1 MKSSVTPRV
10 RGKTSPAE
18 IRRSTPH
25 GTKLL
30 NGKHSENS
38 NAHSNLVGR
47 KERLNSDTET
57 KRTRDVPPVTRANT
71 VSSIST
77 RSPVSRKQASIHLAG
92 IIERHQEKEKERSNT
107 PSPSPLTPTSFESKH
122 TFTFSDEHMQKS
134 LDSQSSDGSTLVSA
148 TTVKTNLTLV
158 ASTARSKPEAAE
170 ASNSEKGQ
178 SSEVQ
183 NSRHVTKGSD
193 VAKRHDP
200 SSLHPNSGD
209 LADRQNISR
218 DKLDKPVGPQAS
230 NVPVTKSQVVFRP
243 INVSL
248 AEDITYVP
256 GSFCDTSQ
264 DGDEGLEGEIHVETD
279 STPSVGGVLGRDE
292 DVKGKDE
299 SVDKDTKAK
308 GKKSKGKKEE
318 KKSILR
324 LSKKSNKEKD
334 EDTQSKSFSSTNEGT
349 KSPRRPSKD
358 MPQISSSSSEKGSK
372 QFTADA
378 ISPRKAIPTAK
389 PPLPATPTH
398 SKSPKP
404 RQKSLDSLSIGLI
417 KGSLPDLTSPSHLAY
432 GGSQGNR
439 GSTRSFSSSRGSTPD
454 SMTSETDTKNQRRG
468 SKAKKA
474 PLTRRLSLSIQN
486 LVKKGRFHGDVARND
501 SGPVLLGYRT
511 LDPNE
516 SALSGGGMVSAHSE
530 MQLASMTEREREEFL
545 EDTEVVPRT
554 YSLECLLSQ
563 KPSDKQQVCRETA
576 VETPQYQERSVDYEE
591 RSVDQP
597 RVVKM
602 QPPKVETSANCHDNS
617 SDSEYKSCSDS
628 ESVGPPSVKIDT
640 IPTDSQL
647 QNCEKPKSEV
657 GILSNNEKSLKNQ
670 TWKTEL
676 PVTHSPKPV
685 QKQTKSPSSPAGSP
699 IAKQRITVS
708 SRKTTP
714 KVESPE
720 TKKKSSAASQPSD
733 IVEQEQQGTTAKL
746 STPTSN
752 LTDRLSPERNSGRGH
767 VQFTRFTKERV
778 PIRKRNTT
786 SPRSLTPSSASSSPR
801 SSSRAPSRLSVG
813 SNSSLDSRSRTP
825 TNQSMAEKSE
835 QAKPQRKSDVQGV
848 TPVSKNI
855 HQGSSSSPLA
865 TKRAVSTSSTPSLTK
880 VASKTPPRTPPQKSP
895 VVGASPPRKRR
906 IGLSDPSPISSPIS
920 VRKTNGVS
928 SSPKASPKTDKKV
941 VTKNGRSP
949 KVSKGRV
956 STNQK
961 RDSEM
966 GLDVSNLLAS
976 VGEKLLNVSPPPSET
991 GSSSKSKLIL
1001 ESDLGPKP
1009 AVLKNGD
1016 SKPQPTIEPLSFSPP
1031 LTSPPALASM
1041 PADVFAPFS
1050 PTSSTHSRQS
1060 SFDGY
1065 DVQPSSTTPQIVIT
1079 PENSP
1084 ILSRRNPGGR
1094 AAPEQSSA
1102 AKTIEPL
1109 HKSIMKKTVSQ
1120 KTTSHGTPPSVRA
1133 VKVKVVQVA
1142 EKQKIVTLKTNK
1154 TQEEHSCSKGST
1166 PHSPVPTSKYGKGLK
1181 TAQKDLPSAKNTTPV
1196 PLEKTPS
1203 NRRVSAP
1210 FTSSLPPIPP
1220 SSRKDTP
1227 VTSAGKVN
1235 TVERP
1240 APSSV
1245 QDTKMSSRFSP
1256 LRLSKRK
1263 SIATVTSNAATAAS
1277 KSRSSISAINTSSLR
1292 SSKRN
1297 MDTSGKQEGIR
1308 GPRGQK
1314 IVASKSATNVTTL
1327 KKDSTFPRRKSLR
1340 LKPSTLLRP
1349 TSATST
1355 HSVSSTG
1362 SKDSRGSTPSTRQS
1376 MRRVSSGE
1384 VLVRKMIKP
1393 GASATLTRERR
1404 PSQAAGVNL
1413 NASMRLPKSRPRSGS
1428 LFSRGSPATMS
1439 LKVRNPPNI
1448 IGHRLST
1455 GTLPRMSSRKATPP
1469 LSVSGAI
1476 QSSPARL
1483 SMRRASSAKEV
1494 FAVFDQIS
1502 ADAQGSM

>member
-1 MKSSVTPRV
+1 M
-10 RGKTSPAE
+10 
-18 IRRSTPH
+18 
-25 GTKLL
+25 
-30 NGKHSENS
+30 
-38 NAHSNLVGR
+38 
-47 KERLNSDTET
+47 
-57 KRTRDVPPVTRANT
+57 
-71 VSSIST
+71 
-77 RSPVSRKQASIHLAG
+77 
-92 IIERHQEKEKERSNT
+92 
-107 PSPSPLTPTSFESKH
+107 SFESKH
-122 TFTFSDEHMQKS
+122 SFTFSDEHMQKS
-134 LDSQSSDGSTLVSA
+134 SDSQGSNGSTLVSA
-148 TTVKTNLTLV
+148 TTVKTNITL
-158 ASTARSKPEAAE
+158 AATTARSKPETAE
-170 ASNSEKGQ
+170 ASNSVKGQ

-183 NSRHVTKGSD
+183 NSRDVTKGSE
-193 VAKRHDP
+193 AAERHDP
-200 SSLHPNSGD
+200 PCFHSNSGD
-209 LADRQNISR
+209 LADRENIAR
-218 DKLDKPVGPQAS
+218 DKLDKPVRPQAS
-230 NVPVTKSQVVFRP
+230 NVTKSQVVFRP

-256 GSFCDTSQ
+256 GSFCDASQ
-264 DGDEGLEGEIHVETD
+264 DCDDGLEGEIHVGTD
-279 STPSVGGVLGRDE
+279 STQSEGGVLGRDE
-292 DVKGKDE
+292 DVKGRDE
-299 SVDKDTKAK
+299 SVDKDSKAK
-308 GKKSKGKKEE
+308 GKKLKGKKEE
-318 KKSILR
+318 KKSIVR

-334 EDTQSKSFSSTNEGT
+334 EDTRNKSFSSTNEGS
-349 KSPRRPSKD
+349 KSTPTPRRASKD
-358 MPQISSSSSEKGSK
+358 TPEISSSSEKLTK

-378 ISPRKAIPTAK
+378 VSLKKAIPSSK
-389 PPLPATPTH
+389 PPLPVTPTH
-398 SKSPKP
+398 GKSPKP
-404 RQKSLDSLSIGLI
+404 RQKSLDSVTIGLI

-454 SMTSETDTKNQRRG
+454 STTSETDTKSQRRG

-486 LVKKGRFHGDVARND
+486 LVRKGRFHGDVARND

-511 LDPNE
+511 LDTNE
-516 SALSGGGMVSAHSE
+516 SALSGGGLVSARSE
-530 MQLASMTEREREEFL
+530 MQLASMTEREREELL
-545 EDTEVVPRT
+545 EDTEMVPRT

-563 KPSDKQQVCRETA
+563 KPSDKQVCRETA

-591 RSVDQP
+591 RSVDEP
-597 RVVKM
+597 RVVKV

-628 ESVGPPSVKIDT
+628 ESIGPPINT
-640 IPTDSQL
+640 MLTDGQL
-647 QNCEKPKSEV
+647 QNCEKPKSEIGV
-657 GILSNNEKSLKNQ
+657 LSNNEKSMKNQ
-670 TWKTEL
+670 TGTTEL
-676 PVTHSPKPV
+676 PVTYSPKPV
-685 QKQTKSPSSPAGSP
+685 QKETKSPSSPAASRSP
-699 IAKQRITVS
+699 LAKQRITVS
-708 SRKTTP
+708 SRKATP
-714 KVESPE
+714 KVESPG

-733 IVEQEQQGTTAKL
+733 IVKQEQQGTTAKL
-746 STPTSN
+746 STPSSN
-752 LTDRLSPERNSGRGH
+752 LTDRLSPERNSGHGH
-767 VQFTRFTKERV
+767 VQFTRFAKDRV
-778 PIRKRNTT
+778 PIRKRNTA

-825 TNQSMAEKSE
+825 TNQSMAEKAE
-835 QAKPQRKSDVQGV
+835 QTKPQRKSDVQGV
-848 TPVSKNI
+848 TPVSKSI

-865 TKRAVSTSSTPSLTK
+865 TKRAVSTSSTPSLIK

-895 VVGASPPRKRR
+895 VVGGSPQRRRR
-906 IGLSDPSPISSPIS
+906 IGLSGPSPVSSPMS
-920 VRKTNGVS
+920 SRKTNGVAP
-928 SSPKASPKTDKKV
+928 SPKASPKTDKKM

-966 GLDVSNLLAS
+966 GLDVGNLLVS

-991 GSSSKSKLIL
+991 GSSSKSNLIL

-1009 AVLKNGD
+1009 AMLKNGD
-1016 SKPQPTIEPLSFSPP
+1016 SKPQAPIEPLSLSPP

-1041 PADVFAPFS
+1041 PANVFAPFS

-1084 ILSRRNPGGR
+1084 ILSRRNPGGT
-1094 AAPEQSSA
+1094 AAPEQSSET
-1102 AKTIEPL
+1102 KTFEPL

-1120 KTTSHGTPPSVRA
+1120 KTTSSHGTPPPVRA

-1142 EKQKIVTLKTNK
+1142 EKQKIVTLKTNG
-1154 TQEEHSCSKGST
+1154 TPEEHSCPKGPT
-1166 PHSPVPTSKYGKGLK
+1166 PHSPVSTSKYGKGLK
-1181 TAQKDLPSAKNTTPV
+1181 TAQKDLPSAKKTTPV

-1220 SSRKDTP
+1220 SGRKDTHI
-1227 VTSAGKVN
+1227 TSASKVN

-1240 APSSV
+1240 VPSSV
-1245 QDTKMSSRFSP
+1245 QETKVSSRSSP

-1263 SIATVTSNAATAAS
+1263 SIASVTSNTATAAS
-1277 KSRSSISAINTSSLR
+1277 KSRSSISDISTSTLR
-1292 SSKRN
+1292 SSKRS
-1297 MDTSGKQEGIR
+1297 MDASGKQEGIC

-1314 IVASKSATNVTTL
+1314 VVATRSATNMMTA

-1340 LKPSTLLRP
+1340 LKSSSLLRP

-1362 SKDSRGSTPSTRQS
+1362 SRDSRGSTPSIRQS

-1413 NASMRLPKSRPRSGS
+1413 NASLRLPKSRPRSGS
-1428 LFSRGSPATMS
+1428 LFSRSSPATMS
-1439 LKVRNPPNI
+1439 LRVRKPPNV
-1448 IGHRLST
+1448 GHRLST
-1455 GTLPRMSSRKATPP
+1455 GTLPRMSTLSRKATPP
-1469 LSVSGAI
+1469 LSVSGTL

>member
-1 MKSSVTPRV
+1 MTPRV

-47 KERLNSDTET
+47 KERLNSDTEA
-57 KRTRDVPPVTRANT
+57 KMARDVPPVTRANT

-107 PSPSPLTPTSFESKH
+107 PSPSPLTPTSFESKR

-134 LDSQSSDGSTLVSA
+134 LDSQGSNGSTLVSA

-158 ASTARSKPEAAE
+158 ASTAKSKPEAAE

-193 VAKRHDP
+193 IAKRHDP
-200 SSLHPNSGD
+200 SCLHPNSGD

-218 DKLDKPVGPQAS
+218 DKPVGPQAS
-230 NVPVTKSQVVFRP
+230 NAPVTKSQVVFRP

-256 GSFCDTSQ
+256 GSFCDASQ
-264 DGDEGLEGEIHVETD
+264 DGDEGLEEEIHVETD

-334 EDTQSKSFSSTNEGT
+334 EDTQRKSFSSTNEGS
-349 KSPRRPSKD
+349 KSTPTPRRASKD
-358 MPQISSSSSEKGSK
+358 TPQISSSSSEKLSK
-372 QFTADA
+372 QFTPDA
-378 ISPRKAIPTAK
+378 VSPKKPIPTSK

-511 LDPNE
+511 LDLNE
-516 SALSGGGMVSAHSE
+516 NTGGMVSAHSE
-530 MQLASMTEREREEFL
+530 MQLTSMTENEREEFTN
-545 EDTEVVPRT
+545 DTEVVPRT

-563 KPSDKQQVCRETA
+563 KPSDKQVYRETA

-591 RSVDQP
+591 RSVDEP

-602 QPPKVETSANCHDNS
+602 QPPKVEMSANCHDNS
-617 SDSEYKSCSDS
+617 SDNEYKSCSDS

-708 SRKTTP
+708 SHKTTP

-733 IVEQEQQGTTAKL
+733 IVQQEQQETTAKL

-752 LTDRLSPERNSGRGH
+752 LTDRLSPDRNSGRGH

-825 TNQSMAEKSE
+825 TNQSMAEKAE
-835 QAKPQRKSDVQGV
+835 QTKSQRKSDVQGV
-848 TPVSKNI
+848 NPVSKSI
-855 HQGSSSSPLA
+855 YQGSSSSPLA

-880 VASKTPPRTPPQKSP
+880 VASKTPPHTPPQKSP
-895 VVGASPPRKRR
+895 VVGGSRKRR
-906 IGLSDPSPISSPIS
+906 VGLSGPSPISSPAS

-928 SSPKASPKTDKKV
+928 SSPKTSPKTDKKV
-941 VTKNGRSP
+941 VNKNGRSP

-976 VGEKLLNVSPPPSET
+976 VGKKLLNVSPPPSET

-1009 AVLKNGD
+1009 AVLKKGD

-1084 ILSRRNPGGR
+1084 ILSRRNPGGT
-1094 AAPEQSSA
+1094 AAPEQSLA
-1102 AKTIEPL
+1102 TKAVEPL

-1120 KTTSHGTPPSVRA
+1120 KTTSHGTPPPVRA

-1154 TQEEHSCSKGST
+1154 TQEEHSCSKGPT

-1220 SSRKDTP
+1220 SGRKDTP
-1227 VTSAGKVN
+1227 VTSASKVN

-1263 SIATVTSNAATAAS
+1263 SIATVTSNTVTAAT
-1277 KSRSSISAINTSSLR
+1277 KSRSSISATSASPLR
-1292 SSKRN
+1292 SSKRS

-1314 IVASKSATNVTTL
+1314 IVASKSATNVAIP

-1340 LKPSTLLRP
+1340 LKSSTLLRP

-1362 SKDSRGSTPSTRQS
+1362 SRDSRGSTPSIRQS

-1384 VLVRKMIKP
+1384 VIVRKMIKP

-1404 PSQAAGVNL
+1404 PSQAAVNL
-1413 NASMRLPKSRPRSGS
+1413 NASMRLPRSRPRSGS
-1428 LFSRGSPATMS
+1428 LFSRSSPASMS
-1439 LKVRNPPNI
+1439 LRVRNPPNI
-1448 IGHRLST
+1448 GHRVST
-1455 GTLPRMSSRKATPP
+1455 GTLPRMSTLSRKATPP